1 MTKTNKINRKSRAKI
16 RNEKKE
22 EKIILTKAHFSLVY
36 KEKKTERKEKKF
48 ASEKEK
54 DTSFRSTLIILI
66 NLIKV
71 G

>member
-1 MTKTNKINRKSRAKI
+1 MTKTNKITENRARKYETKKKKKKSSW
-16 RNEKKE
+16 
-22 EKIILTKAHFSLVY
+22 LKAHFSLVI

-66 NLIKV
+66 NLLK
-71 G
+71 